1 MAVEITR
8 GVVDYLKIGDDY
20 GFVRIGEET
29 GGFETLIL
37 WFFDVSEGP
46 VGMYVMLLSLAL
58 SRGFTVE
65 LSHED
70 DSAYIRQVKVLQAAT

>member
-20 GFVRIGEET
+20 GFVRIDEET

-37 WFFDVSEGP
+37 WFFDESMNAG
-46 VGMYVMLLSLAL
+46 
-58 SRGFTVE
+58 
-65 LSHED
+65 
-70 DSAYIRQVKVLQAAT
+70 